1 MISNRYLNPYQ
12 SGRTLVLAVT
22 ILVGVGML
30 LDLAGVG
37 VESSQAS
44 LISGMA
50 AGRSFPQA
58 EVEAND
64 ARVQLVGIFS
74 LFVYLATVVAFLA
87 WIHRAHKNLA
97 AFGTSGLEYSP
108 GWAVGGFF
116 VPFLNLIRPFQ
127 VMREIWKASDP
138 DVDYQNDSSWKY
150 SASSPLIG
158 LWWGTWIL
166 AGVLGR
172 LVFTFSKGA
181 ETIDALLS
189 LTYLSIASDI
199 VNLLPAVLVIMLVKA
214 IERKQELKHER
225 LTALWAQ
232 HSAQLAQPASEPA
245 DQGSH

>member
-1 MISNRYLNPYQ
+1 MTSHRYLDPFE
-12 SGRTLVLAVT
+12 SARTLVLAIT
-22 ILVGVGML
+22 TLVAVGML

-50 AGRSFPQA
+50 AGRTFPQA
-58 EVEAND
+58 DVEAND
-64 ARVQLVGIFS
+64 ARVQLVGIVS
-74 LFVYLATVVAFLA
+74 LFVYLATVVVFLA

-97 AFGTSGLEYSP
+97 AFGASGLEYSP

-138 DVDYQNDSSWKY
+138 DVDYQNDSSWQY

-181 ETIDALLS
+181 ETIASLLS

-199 VNLLPAVLVIMLVKA
+199 VNLIPAVLVIMLVKA
-214 IERKQELKHER
+214 IQRRQELKHER

-232 HSAQLAQPASEPA
+232 RSSQLPQTASEPT
-245 DQGSH
+245 DHGSL